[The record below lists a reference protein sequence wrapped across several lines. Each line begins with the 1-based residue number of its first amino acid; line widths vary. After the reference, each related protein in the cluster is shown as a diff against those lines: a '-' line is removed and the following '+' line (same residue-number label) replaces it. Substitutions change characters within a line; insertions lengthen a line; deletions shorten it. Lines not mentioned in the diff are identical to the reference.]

1 MITRNLDKAR
11 EAYKTEDVEAS
22 RLAHASGKANVEK
35 HKKGGEFL
43 KSLVYGGL
51 DGIITTFAIV
61 MAALGANLSMGTVLV
76 LGVSN
81 MFSDGLSMA
90 IGDYLSSKAEIDF
103 NNNEKARETWEV
115 ENNPDGERLEMEE
128 LYMKKGMD

>member
-1 MITRNLDKAR
+1 M
-11 EAYKTEDVEAS
+11 EAS
-22 RLAHASGKANVEK
+22 KLAHNNKIQNVEK

-61 MAALGANLSMGTVLV
+61 MGALGADLSIGTVLV

-90 IGDYLSSKAEIDF
+90 LGDYLSSKAEIDF
-103 NNNEKARETWEV
+103 NKAERAREAWEV
-115 ENNPDGERLEMEE
+115 ENNPEGEKLEMEE
-128 LYMKKGMD
+128 LYKAKGMDPEDAK

>member
-1 MITRNLDKAR
+1 MISRSLDKAR
-11 EAYKTEDVEAS
+11 DAYKTQDVEAS
-22 RLAHASGKANVEK
+22 KLAHSNKNIEK

-61 MAALGANLSMGTVLV
+61 MGALGAGLGLGTVLV

-90 IGDYLSSKAEIDF
+90 LGDYLSSKAEMDF
-103 NNNEKARETWEV
+103 NKAERAREAWEV
-115 ENNPDGERLEMEE
+115 ENNPEGE
-128 LYMKKGMD
+128 K